1 MTRKW
6 VWSAFERPFWACLQL
21 QWLRKACGHSW
32 LGHAS
37 KKNSTYLDARWPLK
51 YIEYFFY
58 IYIYIHTWNCFVL
71 WSLVLNFW
79 FQEIS
84 YVASGWSIGC
94 SFFDLAEI
102 CVSDI
107 HQWWMSDML
116 IPMSGYLAESDSYPT
131 ARWLYPTSSTG
142 GCRIHMFLRTWNN
155 KWQIKQKPKTRR
167 KNKQEK
173 NEIELNKGFDW
184 DVLSVLMQWFSL
196 YGSWVPWAAP
206 PIAQNF
212 RLSPA
217 KWWQPGKWMT
227 MTRMTCSEHLRRCQ
241 PWVNLKPGLW
251 SAGLWTVQRI
261 ASTLH
266 QRQFPNVKPSLVHL
280 RPGVGAGVGWRSV
293 ERETV
298 MKNVRIFHRELS
310 VGFEIIQV
318 YHPNKVPLE
327 KVEPLSLNYAKGGG

>member
-1 MTRKW
+1 M
-6 VWSAFERPFWACLQL
+6 
-21 QWLRKACGHSW
+21 
-32 LGHAS
+32 HADPWNIS
-37 KKNSTYLDARWPLK
+37 N
-51 YIEYFFY
+51 FFY

-173 NEIELNKGFDW
+173 KRNRIKQRLWLRCLKCVDAVVFALWLLGALSCSTHRSKLPLVSCEMMAAWEVDDNDSNDLLRAPEEVPAVSEFEAWLVKRWPLNSSEDSFDTPPETVSKCEAIPGSSETWSWSWRRWKRGWNHGF
-184 DVLSVLMQWFSL
+184 
-196 YGSWVPWAAP
+196 
-206 PIAQNF
+206 
-212 RLSPA
+212 
-217 KWWQPGKWMT
+217 
-227 MTRMTCSEHLRRCQ
+227 CSEKSAFFDRNVVISGINQ
-241 PWVNLKPGLW
+241 P
-251 SAGLWTVQRI
+251 
-261 ASTLH
+261 
-266 QRQFPNVKPSLVHL
+266 
-280 RPGVGAGVGWRSV
+280 V
-293 ERETV
+293 E
-298 MKNVRIFHRELS
+298 
-310 VGFEIIQV
+310 
-318 YHPNKVPLE
+318 
-327 KVEPLSLNYAKGGG
+327 